1 LPDITS
7 CSLQLDPTALSTQR
21 LEKAH
26 PKKTLQDLVH
36 SELDN
41 QNNIRLLLLLL
52 LLLQQ

>member
-1 LPDITS
+1 MT
-7 CSLQLDPTALSTQR
+7 SLQLDPTAPSTQS

-52 LLLQQ
+52 LQQ